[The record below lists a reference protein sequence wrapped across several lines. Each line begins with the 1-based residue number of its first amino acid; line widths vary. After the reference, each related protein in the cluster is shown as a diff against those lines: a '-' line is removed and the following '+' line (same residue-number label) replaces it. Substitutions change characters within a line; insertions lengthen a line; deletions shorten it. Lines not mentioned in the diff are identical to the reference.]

1 MAEFQ
6 HRQAEAHLDL
16 PSSDGDESGQW
27 GLVCPGEDGACAEL
41 WGSMLHELQHGLDL
55 GPQTAAR
62 RRDNKNSEHV
72 LLYTTSPKFMVTL
85 W

>member
-1 MAEFQ
+1 MVESQ

-16 PSSDGDESGQW
+16 PSSDDGESGLW
-27 GLVCPGEDGACAEL
+27 GLGCPGEDGACAEL
-41 WGSMLHELQHGLDL
+41 WGSMLQELQHGLAL

-62 RRDNKNSEHV
+62 RRDNKDSEHI
-72 LLYTTSPKFMVTL
+72 LLYTTSPTFIVTL